1 MNMHLKI
8 LMLKKGIT
16 SKQLAKALGVHR
28 NTISYKMSGKGS
40 FTITELQII
49 RGAFFPEV
57 SLDDLI

>member
-1 MNMHLKI
+1 
-8 LMLKKGIT
+8 MLKKGIT

-28 NTISYKMSGKGS
+28 NTISYKISGKGS